1 MSKLS
6 AWLNRKPYTKAMYV
20 TAIASVIMATVSIA
34 MVYALYQNQQ
44 VIELGVKSFNMQK
57 ADFQLRNRPWLSV
70 VGIQISGPEQNQSGH
85 FPHFVSIQ
93 IKNIGSLP
101 AILSKG
107 IYRCILDDKEITNN
121 QTALLSIAS
130 NQITMNQL
138 GLTEDLYNK
147 IMSGSH
153 RFEVTAD
160 ITYAD
165 PLDNE
170 SNTFQVEYR
179 SIYYQSQGKF
189 AVTKTV
195 FSETKP
201 TKVVNP

>member
-1 MSKLS
+1 
-6 AWLNRKPYTKAMYV
+6 
-20 TAIASVIMATVSIA
+20 MATVSIA

-70 VGIQISGPEQNQSGH
+70 VGIQISGPGQNQSGH

-130 NQITMNQL
+130 NGYRLKAGQFSL
-138 GLTEDLYNK
+138 LWLYSSWAYPR
-147 IMSGSH
+147 I
-153 RFEVTAD
+153 V
-160 ITYAD
+160 
-165 PLDNE
+165 E
-170 SNTFQVEYR
+170 SIILFR
-179 SIYYQSQGKF
+179 
-189 AVTKTV
+189 
-195 FSETKP
+195 
-201 TKVVNP
+201 